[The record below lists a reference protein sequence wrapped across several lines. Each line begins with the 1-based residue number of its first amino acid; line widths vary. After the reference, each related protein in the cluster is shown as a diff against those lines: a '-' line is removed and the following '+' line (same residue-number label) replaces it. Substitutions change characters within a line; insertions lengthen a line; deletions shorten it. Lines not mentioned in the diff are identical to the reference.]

1 MLKQSLSW
9 FSKTLLHHSSL
20 GAYFEPIIQLFKPHW
35 RDGYYRAKVVSIEQL
50 VANSIAL
57 TLKVDAS
64 WPLHKAGQHIE
75 LTLELNGK
83 LVTRV
88 FTIAS
93 SPSDVAT
100 GRTLRLVIK
109 CQKNGL
115 LTQNLTSLNAGN
127 WVNLSAPYGE
137 FHLQSNGKPSLLLAA
152 GSGITPIIAMLLE
165 AKKLSN
171 SAQNLHL
178 IYYAKHN
185 EHMLIEELEAL
196 TNVMPNFSYQLLTRG
211 IDGDVYQY
219 LSQYKEYEFY
229 VCGPTEF
236 YQSVAQYAGENNKQ
250 LYSEH
255 FSLTPIHTKEQQEF
269 DVSIDGKQ
277 LALNNSSPI
286 LTQLLE
292 RGEKV
297 NYGCKMGICHQCQCK
312 KKSGVVKN
320 IRTGELSDRGEELI
334 QLCVSQVLTDLELEA

>member
-1 MLKQSLSW
+1 MLNNSLSW
-9 FSKTLLHHSSL
+9 FSKTLLHHSSI
-20 GAYFEPIIQLFKPHW
+20 GAYLEPIIQLFKPNW
-35 RDGYYRAKVVSIEQL
+35 REGYYRAQVVSIEQL
-50 VANSIAL
+50 VADSIAL
-57 TLKVDAS
+57 NLKVETS

-83 LVTRV
+83 LITRV

-93 SPSDVAT
+93 SPNEVAVN
-100 GRTLRLVIK
+100 RILRLVIK
-109 CQKNGL
+109 CQKDGL
-115 LTQNLTSLNAGN
+115 LTQNLKNLNTGRWLN
-127 WVNLSAPYGE
+127 ISAPYGE
-137 FHLQSNGKPSLLLAA
+137 FQLQNNGKPSLLLAA

-165 AKKLSN
+165 AK
-171 SAQNLHL
+171 SAGNLTQSLHL

-185 EHMLIEELEAL
+185 EHLLIEELEAITSVL
-196 TNVMPNFSYQLLTRG
+196 PNFTYQLLTRG

-219 LSQYKEYEFY
+219 LSQYKEHELY
-229 VCGPTEF
+229 VCGPTDF
-236 YQSVAQYAGENNKQ
+236 YQSVAQFAGENNKH
-250 LYSEH
+250 LHSEH

-269 DVSIDGKQ
+269 DVSLGGKQ

-297 NYGCKMGICHQCQCK
+297 KFGCKMGICHQCQCK